1 MAISSNDLTTLDFE
15 SIKDNFKTYLK
26 GQDLF
31 KDYDFDSSN
40 INVLLDILSYNTNLQ
55 NFYLNMLANEM
66 FLDSALLR
74 DSIIS
79 HAKELNYIPRSFR
92 SAQATVNL
100 EITDASENASVL
112 IPRGTTFTGR
122 SNSQNFTFTTAENI
136 QALSTNETNKF
147 IANNVVLYEGDY
159 VQDSYVTNNDSSPRF
174 ILTNKTVD
182 TNSIKVIVIED
193 NGAVTLTYDRR
204 DSLFG
209 IGASDQV
216 FFLQAA
222 ENDTYEILFGD
233 GIIGREPK
241 NNSIVLI
248 EYRAC
253 NGELPNGLRVFT
265 PDDDI
270 GSAVIS
276 RVTVATDADGK
287 ELIAAGGSIPESLE
301 SIKFNAPRAFTTQER
316 VVTAQDYAT
325 LLKANFSEINDIA
338 AYGGEEEDPPRFGKV
353 IIAVDLKNT
362 DILPDSNRAKYR
374 DFIKPRS
381 PLSIDPVFITPN
393 YMYLSISSNVKY
405 DISQTSLGVDDI
417 KGLVVDSIQS
427 FNENTLNGFN
437 KTLRY
442 SKLTAAIDN
451 SQQAVISNDTR
462 VRVTQFIPLAEGE
475 RQNYII
481 TFDMAILDTSED
493 TFRLRDQR
501 QVAVVQS
508 SSFQFGGLN
517 CIIEDDGKG
526 VLNIVEENNTDDASI
541 VAKIGTV
548 DYGTGTLNLDNFATQ
563 DQKTQ
568 LKFTVIP
575 SEKDVTSQRRSILR
589 ILDEDL
595 TVTIIPVSRA

>member
-1 MAISSNDLTTLDFE
+1 MAITSNDLTTLDFE
-15 SIKDNFKTYLK
+15 AVKENLKTYLK

-31 KDYDFDSSN
+31 KDYDFEASN
-40 INVLLDILSYNTNLQ
+40 INVLLDVLAYNTNL
-55 NFYLNMLANEM
+55 NSFYLNMVSNEM

-92 SAQATVNL
+92 SARATIDIELIDN
-100 EITDASENASVL
+100 SENASVL

-122 SNSQNFTFTTAENI
+122 AGNKNFTFTTAENI
-136 QALSTNETNKF
+136 HALSTDSNKF
-147 IANNVVLYEGDY
+147 EAKNVVIHEGDY
-159 VQDSYVTNNDSSPRF
+159 VQDSYVTNNDVPPRF

-182 TNSIKVIVIED
+182 TDSIKVIVIED
-193 NGAVTLTYDRR
+193 NGAVSLQYEKR

-222 ENDTYEILFGD
+222 ENDSYEILFGD
-233 GIIGREPK
+233 GIIGRPPK

-253 NGELPNGLRVFT
+253 NGELPNGIRVFT
-265 PDDDI
+265 ADDDI
-270 GSAVIS
+270 GTAVIQRIS
-276 RVTVATDADGK
+276 VATDADGK
-287 ELIAAGGSIPESLE
+287 QMIAAGGSIPESLE

-353 IIAVDLKNT
+353 MIAVDLKNT
-362 DILPDSNRAKYR
+362 DILPDSNRSKYR
-374 DFIKPRS
+374 DFIRPRS
-381 PLSIDPVFITPN
+381 PLSIDPIFITPN

-417 KGLVVDSIQS
+417 KSLVVSSIQS
-427 FNENTLNGFN
+427 YNENNLNGFN

-442 SKLTAAIDN
+442 SKLAAAIDN
-451 SQQAVISNDTR
+451 AQQSVISNDTR
-462 VRVTQFIPLAEGE
+462 VRVTQFIPLIQGE

-481 TFDMAILDTSED
+481 NFDMAILDTTED

-526 VLNIVEENNTDDASI
+526 VLNIVEEGNSDDSTI
-541 VAKIGTV
+541 IAKIGSV
-548 DYGTGTLNLDNFATQ
+548 DYGSGQLNLDNFATQ
-563 DQKTQ
+563 DQATQ

>member
-1 MAISSNDLTTLDFE
+1 MAITSNDLTTLDFE
-15 SIKDNFKTYLK
+15 AVKENLKTYLK

-31 KDYDFDSSN
+31 KDYDFEASN
-40 INVLLDILSYNTNLQ
+40 INVLLDVLAYNTNL
-55 NFYLNMLANEM
+55 NSFYLNMVSNEM

-92 SAQATVNL
+92 SARATIDIELIDN
-100 EITDASENASVL
+100 SENASVL

-122 SNSQNFTFTTAENI
+122 AGNKNFTFTTAENI
-136 QALSTNETNKF
+136 QALSTDSNKF
-147 IANNVVLYEGDY
+147 EAKNVVIHEGDY
-159 VQDSYVTNNDSSPRF
+159 VQDSYVTNNDVPPRF

-182 TNSIKVIVIED
+182 TDSIKVIVIED
-193 NGAVTLTYDRR
+193 NGAVSLQYEKR

-222 ENDTYEILFGD
+222 ENDSYEILFGD
-233 GIIGREPK
+233 GIIGRPPK

-253 NGELPNGLRVFT
+253 NGELPNGIRVFT
-265 PDDDI
+265 ADDDI
-270 GSAVIS
+270 GTAVIQRIS
-276 RVTVATDADGK
+276 VATDADGK
-287 ELIAAGGSIPESLE
+287 QMIAAGGSIPESLE

-353 IIAVDLKNT
+353 MIAVDLKNT
-362 DILPDSNRAKYR
+362 DILPDSNRSKYR
-374 DFIKPRS
+374 DFIRPRS

-417 KGLVVDSIQS
+417 KSLVVSSIQS
-427 FNENTLNGFN
+427 YNENNLNGFN

-442 SKLTAAIDN
+442 SKLAAAIDN
-451 SQQAVISNDTR
+451 AQQSVISNDTR
-462 VRVTQFIPLAEGE
+462 VRVTQFIPLIQGE

-481 TFDMAILDTSED
+481 NFDMAILDTTED

-526 VLNIVEENNTDDASI
+526 VLNIVEEGNSDDSTI
-541 VAKIGTV
+541 IAKIGSV
-548 DYGTGTLNLDNFATQ
+548 DYGSGQLNLDNFATQ
-563 DQKTQ
+563 DQATQ

>member
-1 MAISSNDLTTLDFE
+1 MAITSNDLTTLDFE
-15 SIKDNFKTYLK
+15 AVKENLKTYLK

-31 KDYDFDSSN
+31 KDYDFEASN
-40 INVLLDILSYNTNLQ
+40 INVLLDVLAYNTNL
-55 NFYLNMLANEM
+55 NSFYLNMVSNEM

-92 SAQATVNL
+92 SARATIDIELIDN
-100 EITDASENASVL
+100 SENASVL

-122 SNSQNFTFTTAENI
+122 AGNKNFTFTTAENI
-136 QALSTNETNKF
+136 QALSTDSNKF
-147 IANNVVLYEGDY
+147 EAKNVVIHEGDY
-159 VQDSYVTNNDSSPRF
+159 VQDSYVTNNDVPPRF

-182 TNSIKVIVIED
+182 TDSIKVIVIED
-193 NGAVTLTYDRR
+193 NGAVSLQYEKR

-222 ENDTYEILFGD
+222 ENDSYEILFGD
-233 GIIGREPK
+233 GIIGRPPK

-253 NGELPNGLRVFT
+253 NGELPNGIRVFT
-265 PDDDI
+265 ADDDI
-270 GSAVIS
+270 GTAVIQRIS
-276 RVTVATDADGK
+276 VATDADGK
-287 ELIAAGGSIPESLE
+287 QLIAAGGSIPESLE

-353 IIAVDLKNT
+353 MIAVDLKNT
-362 DILPDSNRAKYR
+362 DILPDSNRSKYR
-374 DFIKPRS
+374 DFIRPRS

-417 KGLVVDSIQS
+417 KSLVVSSIQS
-427 FNENTLNGFN
+427 YNENNLNGFN

-442 SKLTAAIDN
+442 SKLAAAIDN
-451 SQQAVISNDTR
+451 AQQSVISNDTR
-462 VRVTQFIPLAEGE
+462 VRVTQFIPLIQGE

-481 TFDMAILDTSED
+481 NFDMAILDTTED

-526 VLNIVEENNTDDASI
+526 VLNIVEEGNSDDSTI
-541 VAKIGTV
+541 IAKIGSV
-548 DYGTGTLNLDNFATQ
+548 DYGSGQLNLDNFATQ
-563 DQKTQ
+563 DQATQ